1 MSAAFRTAA
10 SLALLVGAAQAQPKP
25 PTPTDPA
32 DVAYRE
38 GRRLYDLRE
47 FPQAIERFK
56 EAYRLREDPAS
67 LFNIAQSYRLLG
79 DCPNAHA
86 YCVIQ
91 SIAITE
97 NGPSRSPKTVDGDH
111 RKRFIAI
118 GGPAIRP
125 PSPE

>member
-1 MSAAFRTAA
+1 MGFSIRKKAGGKRKIY
-10 SLALLVGAAQAQPKP
+10 S
-25 PTPTDPA
+25 
-32 DVAYRE
+32 
-38 GRRLYDLRE
+38 
-47 FPQAIERFK
+47 
-56 EAYRLREDPAS
+56 
-67 LFNIAQSYRLLG
+67 
-79 DCPNAHA
+79 PNQ
-86 YCVIQ
+86 CVIQ